1 MDFHDFFLRHRTIKK
16 LVLGNDSPRSYF
28 FINHTI
34 CQYVADYLPL
44 IEHITIY
51 KFETVNKPIQF
62 LLEKLTKLKTL
73 TVTAEDFAK
82 ISKSTRSK
90 ISVKNVELRY
100 DQPEKCPPQL

>member
-1 MDFHDFFLRHRTIKK
+1 M
-16 LVLGNDSPRSYF
+16 LGNDSPRSYF

-34 CQYVADYLPL
+34 CQYIADYLPL

-73 TVTAEDFAK
+73 TVTAEDHGK
-82 ISKSTRSK
+82 VSKSTLTK
-90 ISVKNVELRY
+90 IIAKNVELRY
-100 DQPEKCPPQL
+100 DQPDKSPPQSEASLSAPPQNE